1 MRHIDQPRHGVAM
14 VERAADAWSTATK
27 IYGVAHSIYQVGRVA
42 APYVTQAVRT
52 AAPYVAAAM
61 A

>member
-1 MRHIDQPRHGVAM
+1 M

-42 APYVTQAVRT
+42 APYVAQAVRT
-52 AAPYVAAAM
+52 AAPYVAAAV
-61 A
+61 AA